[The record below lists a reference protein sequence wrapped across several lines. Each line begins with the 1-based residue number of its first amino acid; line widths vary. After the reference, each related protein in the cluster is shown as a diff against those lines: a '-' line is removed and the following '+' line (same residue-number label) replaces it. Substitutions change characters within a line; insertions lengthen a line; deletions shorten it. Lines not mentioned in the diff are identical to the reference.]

1 MKILDKLPSENA
13 RSYAIRVLMH
23 NIINLELIP
32 GSAVSENELSA
43 ALELS
48 RTPVREAL
56 IELSRMG
63 LVEILPQR
71 GSYISKINYDIID
84 ESRFMRLVLE
94 NAILKLACSEMSK
107 DYLNAL
113 KSNLEEAKK
122 CAEDA
127 DHGRFLELDN
137 DFHKL
142 LFESVNKVWTY
153 EIIHSQM
160 VHFDRLRMLA
170 VKSIKNIKTIEDHEN
185 IIYALER
192 HDEELAEMLMTRHLT
207 RHQME
212 KSELLELYPD
222 YFTKQNEI

>member
-1 MKILDKLPSENA
+1 MKILDRLPSENA
-13 RSYAIRVLMH
+13 RTYAIRVLMY
-23 NIINLELIP
+23 NIINIELIP

-71 GSYISKINYDIID
+71 GSYISKINYDIIE

-94 NAILKLACSEMSK
+94 NAILKLACENISDEW
-107 DYLNAL
+107 LQAL
-113 KSNLEEAKK
+113 KQNLAASKK
-122 CAEDA
+122 CAEESDYS
-127 DHGRFLELDN
+127 RFLELDN
-137 DFHKL
+137 HFHRL
-142 LFESVNKVWTY
+142 LFESVNKSWTY

-170 VKSIKNIKTIEDHEN
+170 VKSIKNIKTIEDHEDL
-185 IIYALER
+185 IYAIER
-192 HDEELAEMLMTRHLT
+192 RDYELAEMLMTRHLT

-212 KSELLELYPD
+212 KSELLKLYPD
-222 YFTKQNEI
+222 YFIN

>member
-1 MKILDKLPSENA
+1 MKILDRLSSENA
-13 RSYAIRVLMH
+13 RTYAIRVLMY
-23 NIINLELIP
+23 NIINIELIP

-71 GSYISKINYDIID
+71 GSYISKINYDIIE

-94 NAILKLACSEMSK
+94 NAILKLACENISDEW
-107 DYLNAL
+107 LQAL
-113 KSNLEEAKK
+113 KQNLAASKK
-122 CAEDA
+122 CAEESDYS
-127 DHGRFLELDN
+127 RFLELDN
-137 DFHKL
+137 QFHRL
-142 LFESVNKVWTY
+142 LFESVNKSWTY

-170 VKSIKNIKTIEDHEN
+170 VKSIKNIKTIEDHEDL
-185 IIYALER
+185 IYAIER
-192 HDEELAEMLMTRHLT
+192 RDYELAEMLMTRHLT

-212 KSELLELYPD
+212 KSELLKLYPD
-222 YFTKQNEI
+222 YFIN